1 MNDELKAFVAQMNK
15 ELAKDNKPTL
25 TFASDIPEIGRMT
38 SGLLALD
45 VATGGG
51 WPMNKWVEIYGKES
65 NGKTSIILQTIAAN
79 QKINPYFMTFWL
91 ASEPYNEEWAEEF
104 GIDNSRVL
112 TMSTNNMETAFQTI
126 INAVQAEQFD
136 CIVLD
141 SYPALAAGEEIEK
154 NMDQQSMA
162 LGARRTGQ
170 FFRKVEGFHSEK
182 RPYVG
187 FFVNQLRDAIGS
199 FSPYGT
205 PKTTP
210 GGNAK
215 NYFFYQRVLVSRD
228 DWIEEK
234 VDGLGKVKV
243 GQTNKYL
250 LEKNKAG
257 IPKSVAMGD
266 FYFTDSQKGFKAGQ
280 FDTVKDVI
288 TMAVLFKVIKRGG
301 AWFSYIDASGQEHK
315 WQGLPAMTEA
325 IRGNIDLHE
334 EISRKTLDIAKEKD

>member
-15 ELAKDNKPTL
+15 DLAKDNKPTL
-25 TFASDIPEIGRMT
+25 TFASEIPEIGRMT

-65 NGKTSIILQTIAAN
+65 NGKTSIILGTIAAN
-79 QKINPYFMTFWL
+79 QKINPNFMTFWL

-104 GIDNSRVL
+104 GIDNKRVL
-112 TMSTNNMETAFQTI
+112 TMSTNNMETAYQTI
-126 INAVQAEQFD
+126 INAVQSEQFD

-170 FFRKVEGFHSEK
+170 FFRKVEGFHSET

-228 DWIEEK
+228 EFIEEK
-234 VDGLGKVKV
+234 VEGLGKVKV
-243 GQTNKYL
+243 GQTNKFL

-280 FDTVKDVI
+280 YDTVKDVI

-301 AWFSYIDASGQEHK
+301 AWFSYVDASGQEHK
-315 WQGLPAMTEA
+315 WQGLPAMTEG
-325 IRGNIDLHE
+325 IRGNMDLHE
-334 EISRKTLDIAKEKD
+334 EISRKTLAIAKEKD